1 MKRRRVAKPELSPDV
16 AAIDRLRK
24 AGASGNAAIGQRIA
38 LVAAERNLNPSEM
51 KALLT
56 GSRIPMQPFS
66 QFCKKHNLSYDWVL
80 AGDLK
85 GLKRTAEWKT
95 QELFSVAT
103 TPRCSSHNGR
113 NTLGFTAS
121 LATPRCRSRSPS
133 CGTFRPGLA
142 RINYSPEK

>member
-1 MKRRRVAKPELSPDV
+1 MKRRRIAKPELSPDV
-16 AAIDRLRK
+16 AAMDRLRK
-24 AGASGNAAIGQRIA
+24 AGASGNAAIRQRVA
-38 LVAAERNLNPSEM
+38 LVAAERNLNPSET

-56 GSRIPMQPFS
+56 GRRIPMQPLS

-103 TPRCSSHNGR
+103 TRETQLAQWQEYTRLYGKLGNAAVPIALAFLR
-113 NTLGFTAS
+113 NLST
-121 LATPRCRSRSPS
+121 
-133 CGTFRPGLA
+133 
-142 RINYSPEK
+142 RIGEN